1 MDRLASHEAD
11 PERRA
16 EAKHRV
22 RQVRSAIEGLTPK
35 LRDTLLLAASGEHGY
50 DEIAAI
56 LGVPLGTVKWRVAEA
71 RKMIQRHL
79 S

>member
-1 MDRLASHEAD
+1 M
-11 PERRA
+11 
-16 EAKHRV
+16 

-56 LGVPLGTVKWRVAEA
+56 LSVPLGTVKWRVAEA